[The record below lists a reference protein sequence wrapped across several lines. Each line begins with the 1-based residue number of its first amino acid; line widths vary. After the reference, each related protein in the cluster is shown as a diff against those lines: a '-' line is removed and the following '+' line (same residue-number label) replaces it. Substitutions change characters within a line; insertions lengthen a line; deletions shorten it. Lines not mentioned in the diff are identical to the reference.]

1 MTQVSTDHSRATLAG
16 DHSHGSAPAA
26 DKADKP
32 RSFELSAFPIPGG
45 REEDW
50 RFTPI
55 ARMAD
60 LFADELTGSAPDITF
75 DGVRLDEGAA
85 DLPFDV
91 DFASCPCVGSVGAP
105 SDRTAVVAWA
115 NRGTPT
121 CVTISESLERPYVFE
136 IVGNSSEAAAQHL
149 TLNITEGV
157 TATVVLRHTGTA
169 RLTQTVEIDVAEGA
183 NLTVVT
189 TQEWDEDA
197 VHAAAHRISAGKDA
211 VVKHIAVTLG
221 ADLVRLTTD
230 VEFAGE
236 GADVELLGLYFTDAG
251 QHHEHRLFM
260 EHRLPNC
267 VSDATY
273 KGALQGKDAHAVWV
287 GDVLIGHDATGTD
300 TYELNRNL
308 LLTEGARADSVP
320 NLEIETGEIAGA
332 GHASATGR
340 FDDEQLFYLM
350 SRGVPEDLARRLVV
364 RGFFAELINRI
375 GVPEVQDRLIAAIEA
390 ELDQT
395 MALVK

>member
-287 GDVLIGHDATGTD
+287 GDVLIGHDA
-300 TYELNRNL
+300 
-308 LLTEGARADSVP
+308 VP

>member
-1 MTQVSTDHSRATLAG
+1 MTTLSTDHSRAELAG
-16 DHSHGSAPAA
+16 DHTHGSTPAA

-32 RSFELSAFPIPGG
+32 RSFELADFPVPAG

-55 ARMAD
+55 KRMSD
-60 LFADELTGSAPDITF
+60 LFADTLTGPAPSIRF
-75 DGVRLDEGAA
+75 EGSDLTAEG
-85 DLPFDV
+85 LPFDV
-91 DFASCPCVGSVGAP
+91 TTDECPCVGSVGAP
-105 SDRTAVVAWA
+105 ADRTSVVAWA

-121 CVTISESLERPYVFE
+121 CITVGESASRPLVFD
-136 IVGNSSEAAAQHL
+136 IVGDSREAAAQHV
-149 TLNITEGV
+149 TINIADGV
-157 TATVVLRHTGTA
+157 EATIVLRHTGSVQ
-169 RLTQTVEIDVAEGA
+169 LTQTVEIDAGA
-183 NLTVVT
+183 DSDVT
-189 TQEWDEDA
+189 IVSTQEWDDDA
-197 VHAAAHRISAGKDA
+197 VHAASHRISAGKDA
-211 VVKHIAVTLG
+211 VVKHIVVTLG
-221 ADLVRLTTD
+221 ADLVRITTD

-236 GADVELLGLYFTDAG
+236 GADVELLGVYFTDAG
-251 QHHEHRLFM
+251 QHHEHRLFV

-395 MALVK
+395 MALIK

>member
-1 MTQVSTDHSRATLAG
+1 MTTDHSRATLAG
-16 DHSHGSAPAA
+16 DHSHGGTPAS

-32 RSFELSAFPIPGG
+32 RSFDLGAFAIPTG

-50 RFTPI
+50 RFTPL
-55 ARMAD
+55 ARIKD
-60 LFADELTGSAPDITF
+60 LFDDALPGAAPAIRVNGTRI
-75 DGVRLDEGAA
+75 DGDTAPA
-85 DLPFDV
+85 DLPFTVTRGDA
-91 DFASCPCVGSVGAP
+91 DGVGTVGAP
-105 SDRTAVVAWA
+105 ADRTAVVAWN
-115 NRGTPT
+115 NRGVAT
-121 CVTISESLERPYVFE
+121 TIGIDESLAEPVVLDIAGTE
-136 IVGNSSEAAAQHL
+136 SAPAGQHL
-149 TLNITEGV
+149 LIRVGAGV
-157 TATVVLRHTGTA
+157 RATVVLRHTGTA
-169 RLTQTVEIDVAEGA
+169 RLNQTVEIDVAEA
-183 NLTVVT
+183 AHLTIVT
-189 TQEWDEDA
+189 TQEWDQDA
-197 VHAAAHRISAGKDA
+197 AHAANHRIRAAKDA
-211 VVKHIAVTLG
+211 VVKHIVVTLG
-221 ADLVRLTTD
+221 ADIVRLTTD
-230 VEFAGE
+230 VEFAGQ
-236 GADVELLGLYFTDAG
+236 GADVDLLGVYFTDAG

-267 VSDATY
+267 VSNSTY
-273 KGALQGKDAHAVWV
+273 KGALQGDGAHAVWV
-287 GDVLIGHDATGTD
+287 GDVLIGHEASGTD

-320 NLEIETGEIAGA
+320 NLEIETGEIEGA

-375 GVPEVQDRLIAAIEA
+375 GVPEVQERLIAAIEA